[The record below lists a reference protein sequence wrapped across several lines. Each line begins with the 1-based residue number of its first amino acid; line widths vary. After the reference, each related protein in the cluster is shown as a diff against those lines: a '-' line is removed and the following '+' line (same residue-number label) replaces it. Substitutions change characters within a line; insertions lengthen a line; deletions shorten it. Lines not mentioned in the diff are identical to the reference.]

1 MITKFELLLYM
12 IAQTQI
18 NPYGQFGVL
27 PTPEKD
33 IEIPKKFMQ
42 PTTDVMRPMV
52 APPSTTQSVI
62 RYNIPQ
68 FGRVFNPE
76 TITTDPCMPWYTCSC
91 LPDFDDYCRCCRP
104 QLV

>member
-1 MITKFELLLYM
+1 MIP
-12 IAQTQI
+12 QTVV
-18 NPYGQFGVL
+18 NPYGQFPVP

-42 PTTDVMRPMV
+42 PTTDVMRPLI

-68 FGRVFNPE
+68 FGRVFNP
-76 TITTDPCMPWYTCSC
+76 
-91 LPDFDDYCRCCRP
+91 
-104 QLV
+104 